1 MNKKLAVT
9 LVAMAIAASA
19 GAVRAIHKLFPMKQ
33 SDGTTVMLYKVGDG
47 HLAFYTTPDNQVV
60 VSNADGTLCYAELKD
75 GVLVSTDIPVHDMEY
90 RTASEN
96 AFVAAN
102 TLKPTDA
109 ALVTMAAPQR
119 TENGPLRAYYPTSA
133 DGLGEYGVS
142 ALGALPS
149 VGSPTVPVLMV
160 EFSDKKFS
168 DGVDVA
174 KYTRFMNEEG
184 YHEDSELQRGSMKD
198 YYRTLSRGL
207 FNPTFDVAA
216 KVTLENSYKYY
227 GENNTPGEK
236 QTGDKRARVLQMLK
250 EAIAAAVGQGVD
262 FSKYVVNGKVP
273 NIILIYAG
281 CGEATSD
288 DSYTIWPHESELTWY
303 NNSYS
308 GYLFGS
314 YFVGNELN
322 GSEPY
327 TRMMGMG
334 VMIHELGHA
343 LGLPD
348 FYCTDY
354 NYGNDSPLGE
364 WSVMDSGPYVNDSYA
379 PVGFSAY
386 ERSCLGWLDIPELK
400 DAQAVKLTPASS
412 TEGDMAVLLRNPDDN
427 NEYFILENRQ
437 PDTWYPTS
445 AGSGLLVTRVAY
457 NRNSWSAN
465 TLNNTQKY
473 KRVMVVS
480 ATDRVLY
487 SDARES
493 DLYGN
498 GVNNITS
505 FNLYNGSKLTD
516 KPVYKIIKQ
525 PDGVITFNYKDRNLD
540 NDYAVVNDETYEKVT
555 DASTLKA
562 DDKVIFV
569 CEADKVAMTPALSS
583 GNRSIVSV
591 KIEDGKVYGNDNIA
605 KYSIVIPASGTGY
618 AFKVDGSNAFIG
630 ASSSGFR
637 NYTKG
642 DAACIANITI
652 TDGNAS
658 VVFGGNSARK
668 TISYSMDNTCFSC
681 YTKVQSDIQIYRL
694 TSSAGIN
701 KVLYTPMNNAGGKM
715 FNLAGQQVGDGYKG
729 IVIMNGKK
737 ILKK

>member
-9 LVAMAIAASA
+9 LVAMAIATSA

-33 SDGTTVMLYKVGDG
+33 TDGTTVMLYKVGDG

-90 RTASEN
+90 RTAGEN

-119 TENGPLRAYYPTSA
+119 TENGPLRASNTTSP
-133 DGLGEYGVS
+133 DGLGRYGVS
-142 ALGALPS
+142 ANGALPS

-174 KYTRFMNEEG
+174 KYSRFMNEEG
-184 YHEDSELQRGSMKD
+184 YREDSELQRGSMKD
-198 YYRTLSRGL
+198 YYRSQSRGL

-216 KVTLENSYKYY
+216 KVTLSNSYKYY
-227 GENNTPGEK
+227 GENNVPGKK
-236 QTGDKRARVLQMLK
+236 QTGDKRERVIQMVR

-262 FSKYVVNGKVP
+262 FSKYVVNGKIP

-281 CGEATSD
+281 CGEATSN
-288 DSYTIWPHESELTWY
+288 DSYTIWPHESDLTWY
-303 NNSYS
+303 NNTYS
-308 GYLFGS
+308 GYIFGS

-327 TRMMGMG
+327 TSMMGMG

-354 NYGNDSPLGE
+354 NYSGDSPLGA
-364 WSVMDSGPYVNDSYA
+364 WSVMDSGPYVNDAYA
-379 PVGFSAY
+379 PIGFGAY
-386 ERSCLGWLDIPELK
+386 ERCCLGWLDIPELK
-400 DAQAVKLTPASS
+400 NAQAVKLTPASS
-412 TEGDMAVLLRNPDDN
+412 TEGDMAVLLRNPNDN

-437 PDTWYPTS
+437 PDTWFPS
-445 AGSGLLVTRVAY
+445 SDGSGLLVTRVAY
-457 NRNSWSAN
+457 NSYSWTAN
-465 TLNNTQKY
+465 TLNNNQNY
-473 KRVMVVS
+473 KRVMVVTAS
-480 ATDRVLY
+480 GRKLNG
-487 SDARES
+487 DAREA

-505 FNLYNGSKLTD
+505 YGLYNGSTLTD
-516 KPVYKIIKQ
+516 SPVYKIIKH
-525 PDGVITFNYKDRNLD
+525 PDGVITFSYKDRSLD
-540 NDYAVVNDETYEKVT
+540 TDYAVANDEIYEKVT
-555 DASTLKA
+555 DASTLKT

-569 CEADKVAMTPALSS
+569 CEADKVAMTPDLNN
-583 GNRSIVSV
+583 GTRSIVSV
-591 KIEDGKVYGNDNIA
+591 KIENGKIYGNDNIA
-605 KYSIVIPASGTGY
+605 KYSILVPASGNGY
-618 AFKVDGSNAFIG
+618 AFKVDGANAFIG
-630 ASSSGFR
+630 ASNSGFR

-642 DAACIANITI
+642 EAGCIANITI

-658 VVFGGNSARK
+658 VVFGGSSARK
-668 TISYSMDNTCFSC
+668 TISYSIDNACFSC
-681 YTKVQSDIQIYRL
+681 YSQTQSDIQIYRL
-694 TSSAGIN
+694 SSSAGIN
-701 KVLYTPMNNAGGKM
+701 NVVYTPMSTANGKM
-715 FNLAGQQVGDGYKG
+715 FNLAGQQVGNDYKG
-729 IVIMNGKK
+729 IVIVNGKK